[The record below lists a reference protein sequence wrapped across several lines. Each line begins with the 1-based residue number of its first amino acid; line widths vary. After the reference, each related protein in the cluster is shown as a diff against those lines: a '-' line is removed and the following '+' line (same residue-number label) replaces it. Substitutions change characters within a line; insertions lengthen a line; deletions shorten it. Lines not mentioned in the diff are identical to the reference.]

1 LGESED
7 DGAVPRGFRDVEG
20 CGCCFGGVIVARE
33 SYREIYHDN
42 DDDGTVGRMEGRNR
56 RSKATELQT

>member
-1 LGESED
+1 M
-7 DGAVPRGFRDVEG
+7 
-20 CGCCFGGVIVARE
+20 IVARE
-33 SYREIYHDN
+33 SYREIYHDYDD

>member
-1 LGESED
+1 M
-7 DGAVPRGFRDVEG
+7 
-20 CGCCFGGVIVARE
+20 IVARE
-33 SYREIYHDN
+33 SYREIYHDDD